1 MTAADR
7 IRIRYSLQRATF
19 ALDVDLELPMRG
31 VTGLFGPSG
40 AGKTTL
46 LRCIAG
52 LEKTAGRLTVAG
64 DTWQDSS
71 KGTWRSVEDRDI
83 GYVFQE
89 PRLFDHLSVLGNI
102 DYGRKRRSA
111 TSDIDHIV
119 GLLGLSELLQRRP
132 HELSGGEAQRVAIAR
147 ALSCSPRFVLMDE
160 PLASLDQARKDEIL
174 PYLDRLHAG
183 ADLPIIYVSHNLD
196 EVCRLCDHLVVI
208 ERGNVIA
215 DGPLQSVLVGLESP
229 LLGDELAGSII
240 EGTVVTNHADDQLSR
255 LEFSGGSLWIPG
267 VEESPG
273 TPLRLRIRA
282 SDVSLCRVEPE
293 ATTILNVL
301 PAVVASIEAGDGAS
315 ALVRLV
321 LGADEILAR
330 ITRRSIRE
338 LGITKGEQVFAQIK
352 SVAVRPS
359 LQ

>member
-1 MTAADR
+1 MTAADL
-7 IRIRYSLQRATF
+7 IRIRYSLQRAAF

-52 LEKTAGRLTVAG
+52 LETAEGILEVSG

-71 KGTWRSVEDRDI
+71 SGTWRTVEDRDI

-89 PRLFDHLSVLGNI
+89 PRLFDHLSVQGNI

-111 TSDIDHIV
+111 PSDIDHIV
-119 GLLGLSELLQRRP
+119 ELLGLSSLLERFP

-147 ALSCSPRFVLMDE
+147 ALGCSPKFVLMDE

-174 PYLDRLHAG
+174 PYLDRLHAE
-183 ADLPIIYVSHNLD
+183 ADLPIIYVSHNVD

-208 ERGNVIA
+208 DNGRVVA
-215 DGPLQSVLVGLESP
+215 DGSLQSVLVSLESP
-229 LLGDELAGSII
+229 LLGDEHAGSII
-240 EGTVVTNHADDQLSR
+240 EGTVTTNHSDDHLSR

-267 VEESPG
+267 VQEAPG

-282 SDVSLCRVEPE
+282 SDVSLCRVKPE

-301 PAVVASIEAGDGAS
+301 PAVVESVEAGDGPS
-315 ALVRLV
+315 ALVRLA

-330 ITRRSIRE
+330 VTRRSIRE
-338 LGITKGEQVFAQIK
+338 LAIQAGERVFAQIK

-359 LQ
+359 L